1 MRGGIRDER
10 HLARIRDPVELHPA
24 YGLVRGVVHVGGPGI
39 ELPGRLLGRVAEV
52 LALGARRDIDLAE
65 AVRLLD
71 RLLRPL
77 ARIDIVGRLLPA
89 EEVHRHHAE
98 LQRRTALQEEH
109 LVVLGDFEQLA
120 EVLLRLLRDRDELL
134 AAVAHLHHRH
144 ARTVPV
150 EHLGGGLLE
159 HLLRQDRRPGAEIEH
174 PRRRPTAHS
183 PARSPRPLPSRR
195 RARRP
200 RAWCL
205 RRGRSGARLASSA
218 PSRGSASRACV

>member
-1 MRGGIRDER
+1 MNVGGLR
-10 HLARIRDPVELHPA
+10 VELP
-24 YGLVRGVVHVGGPGI
+24 R
-39 ELPGRLLGRVAEV
+39 RLLGREAEV
-52 LALGARRDIDLAE
+52 LALGARRDVDLAE
-65 AVRLLD
+65 AVRFLD

-77 ARIDIVGRLLPA
+77 ARIDIVGRVPSA
-89 EEVHRHHAE
+89 EEIHRHHAE
-98 LQRRTALQEEH
+98 LQRRPALEEEH
-109 LVVLGDFEQLA
+109 LVVSGDLEQLA
-120 EVLLRLLRDRDELL
+120 EIRFRLFRDRDELL

-144 ARTVPV
+144 ARPVPV